1 MNKRLNLISL
11 TLPIFFEVL
20 LFMLLGNMDT
30 LILGHYSNDAVAAVG
45 VANQIINIVTI
56 VLGVMATGTG
66 IMVAQYLGAKDKE
79 NVLKTI
85 NVSLFVN
92 LFFGII
98 LSALLVIFSKQLLT
112 IMNLPKNLMGY
123 GVKFMS
129 IMGGFIFVQA
139 LLSTVTTC
147 IRNYGYMIVSM
158 VVTIIM
164 NILNIIF
171 NYVLVFGKFGVPEL
185 GVAGSAISTTVSR
198 IIAFLILF
206 FIFTKKIEK
215 EFSFK
220 RLFPFPKETFKQL
233 LIIGIPT
240 AGENLSYNLSQL
252 AVTYMITLLG
262 TAALTTRIYTLNIMM
277 YIYLAAVAL
286 GQGTQILVGHMV
298 GAGDK
303 EKAYK
308 TCLKSLF
315 IAMSISFTMA
325 IIFAIFRIQLLKLF
339 TLDKTII
346 GMAAPLL
353 LITIILEP
361 GRSFNLVI
369 ISSLNAA
376 GDVRFPAYMAIISM
390 WAISAGL
397 SYVLGIHFHM
407 GLVGIWIAFTADEWF
422 RGIMMLLRWRSR
434 VWESKDFVSNVSNE
448 KQLEAV

>member
-11 TLPIFFEVL
+11 TLPIFFETL

-45 VANQIINIVTI
+45 VANQIISIVTI
-56 VLGVMATGTG
+56 ILGIMATGTG

-79 NVLKTI
+79 NVIRTI

-92 LFFGII
+92 LIFGVI

-129 IMGGFIFVQA
+129 IMGGFIFIQA

-164 NILNIIF
+164 NILNIIC
-171 NYVLVFGKFGVPEL
+171 NYILVFGKFGAPEL
-185 GVAGSAISTTVSR
+185 GVAGSAISTTISR
-198 IIAFLILF
+198 IIAFAILIY
-206 FIFTKKIEK
+206 IFTRKIEK
-215 EFSFK
+215 NFSFK
-220 RLFPFPKETFKQL
+220 YLFPFPKDTFKQL
-233 LIIGIPT
+233 LKIGVPT
-240 AGENLSYNLSQL
+240 AGESLSYNLSQL
-252 AVTYMITLLG
+252 VVTYMITILG

-298 GAGDK
+298 GAGQK
-303 EKAYK
+303 ERAYR
-308 TCLKSLF
+308 TCLRSLM
-315 IAMSISFTMA
+315 IAMSISLTMA
-325 IIFAIFRIQLLKLF
+325 IIFGVFRIDLLKLF
-339 TLDKTII
+339 TLNKII
-346 GMAAPLL
+346 INMGAPLL

-369 ISSLNAA
+369 ISSLGAA

-390 WAISAGL
+390 WSISVGL
-397 SYVLGIHFHM
+397 SYFLGIHLHM

-422 RGIMMLLRWRSR
+422 RGLMMLWRWRSK
-434 VWESKDFVSNVSNE
+434 VWENMDFVSSE
-448 KQLEAV
+448 SSEEHLEAV